1 MAKASNKGQGLQ
13 DMQVIHFLKLAFVT
27 LTVLACNPVLVLA
40 VFPQAM
46 ALESWP
52 LPGEPGFPL
61 NAFYGKFD
69 EKTYKSICL
78 LLSYPALLGH
88 LALFF
93 RQVQGRRSGRAEELP
108 HPGVKSLKLSP
119 TLQSKL
125 FLYYC
130 FAFQSPHVT
139 FAQCTVYTE

>member
-1 MAKASNKGQGLQ
+1 
-13 DMQVIHFLKLAFVT
+13 MQVTHFLKLAFVT

-69 EKTYKSICL
+69 EKTFKNICLL

-88 LALFF
+88 PA
-93 RQVQGRRSGRAEELP
+93 RG
-108 HPGVKSLKLSP
+108 
-119 TLQSKL
+119 
-125 FLYYC
+125 
-130 FAFQSPHVT
+130 
-139 FAQCTVYTE
+139 

>member
-1 MAKASNKGQGLQ
+1 M
-13 DMQVIHFLKLAFVT
+13 
-27 LTVLACNPVLVLA
+27 LVLA

-69 EKTYKSICL
+69 ETYKNIFLL

-88 LALFF
+88 LACGNFF
-93 RQVQGRRSGRAEELP
+93 FSGKSKGGEAAELKNYLTQV
-108 HPGVKSLKLSP
+108 VK
-119 TLQSKL
+119 
-125 FLYYC
+125 
-130 FAFQSPHVT
+130 V
-139 FAQCTVYTE
+139 